1 MAVPVPLPADCG
13 HTYDFIIMQKS
24 PAFINKSDYCTHSA
38 KIACI
43 KIVFCTKKTK
53 MGKMWESGKKVGKSP
68 PPKFVFRTN

>member
-1 MAVPVPLPADCG
+1 
-13 HTYDFIIMQKS
+13 MQKS

-53 MGKMWESGKKVGKSP
+53 MKKNVGKSP
-68 PPKFVFRTN
+68 PITKKLVTTQN